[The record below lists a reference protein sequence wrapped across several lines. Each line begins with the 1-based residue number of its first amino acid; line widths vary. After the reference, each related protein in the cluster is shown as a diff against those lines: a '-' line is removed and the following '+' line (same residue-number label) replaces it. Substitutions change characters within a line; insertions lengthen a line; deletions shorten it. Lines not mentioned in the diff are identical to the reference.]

1 MPTRR
6 IQRGPA
12 TGGPPVGFQNSPS
25 FNELYVDG
33 LTDALMVGTGI
44 SGANAQPVVQQMI
57 AAFVED
63 PTTLTYTA
71 TFPLPAGA
79 MLENIFALNT
89 VLWAAGGTAALT
101 IGDANAANGWFTST
115 NLKATDLL
123 VGERLE
129 AANPN
134 CWGGVNGAYLV
145 AATGRFGQQ
154 ASPMMGGYC
163 VAPYSVIATI
173 TVTGPSASAGR
184 TFVIVSYSLPI
195 AIVPTRA

>member
-1 MPTRR
+1 MPSRR

-12 TGGPPVGFQNSPS
+12 TGGPPVGFQNSPA

-33 LTDALMVGTGI
+33 LTDALMVGTGS
-44 SGANAQPVVQQMI
+44 SGANAQPMVQQMI

-63 PTTLTYTA
+63 PTTLTHTA
-71 TFPLPAGA
+71 SFVIPAGA
-79 MLENIFALNT
+79 LLTNIFALST

-101 IGDANAANGWFTST
+101 IGDAAAANGWFVST

-134 CWGGVNGAYLV
+134 CWGGVNGIYLT
-145 AATGRFGQQ
+145 AAGRFGQLV
-154 ASPMMGGYC
+154 SPVMGGYC
-163 VAPYSVIATI
+163 PVAYTVIATI
-173 TVTGPSASAGR
+173 TVTGPSAAAGR
-184 TFVIVSYSLPI
+184 TFVAVSYTLPTPV
-195 AIVPTRA
+195 VPVKA